1 MRVLGTILLIVFFW
15 IAVGTALGM
24 LLEESVGTPRPLYGL
39 GLLVV
44 IALALIYLRH
54 LRKPRSRSPR

>member
-24 LLEESVGTPRPLYGL
+24 LLEEFVGTPRPLYGL
-39 GLLVV
+39 GLLAV

-54 LRKPRSRSPR
+54 LRNPRSRSPR